1 MKSLSKSFWLP
12 ASVCLLSFVG
22 TGAGDVL
29 AGQYPRDFSGDAMQQ
44 HESRMPSSPLARFP
58 SLLGLTY
65 WPFTPYPPA
74 PAMSVLN
81 ITIDRPEQPAPPVP
95 AIPPAPARFWIAR
108 CGTFVQIDVSKA
120 DVLEEERKDC
130 AP

>member
-1 MKSLSKSFWLP
+1 
-12 ASVCLLSFVG
+12 
-22 TGAGDVL
+22 
-29 AGQYPRDFSGDAMQQ
+29 
-44 HESRMPSSPLARFP
+44 
-58 SLLGLTY
+58 
-65 WPFTPYPPA
+65 
-74 PAMSVLN
+74 MSVLN

-95 AIPPAPARFWIAR
+95 AIPPAPAGFWIAR